1 MKNITKLAIAIIFV
15 GLVGL
20 AIGVIGKLLS
30 SNIAGFSPSG
40 WGQFTAI
47 CFLLSINLQLLDKKS

>member
-1 MKNITKLAIAIIFV
+1 MGNMTKLAIVIILG

-20 AIGVIGKLLS
+20 AIGVLSKLFAFS
-30 SNIAGFSPSG
+30 IAGFSPTG

-47 CFLLSINLQLLDKKS
+47 CFLLSINLILLEKKA